1 MPYLYIIVAICFVSL
16 ALNIAFIWTIQR
28 KKEDI
33 EALAFFI
40 ELQDKIV
47 TEYREKFGDIKIDF
61 SEKKE

>member
-1 MPYLYIIVAICFVSL
+1 MPYLYIIITICFISL
-16 ALNIAFIWTIQR
+16 ALNIAFIWMIQR

-40 ELQDKIV
+40 ELQDQIV